1 MPLMMDDDDQYMED
15 LFNDSAEQIPISVGA
30 PPVKRLAQRLDE
42 LQENGCCQKIAWSKS
57 GCVAS
62 ITRDGRGVNLRAFQ
76 RDSSTGKW
84 VLGDASPLEILSSH
98 DEYPLVHVSW
108 GHLGVDLTIIDAAGR
123 VLIFTATQA
132 VDRLKLARD
141 NVTDQESEHN
151 AVVGLHWLPVA
162 PQQTKY
168 HVVWSGERGEER
180 WRYHITSHE
189 WKEPHNPLRVSL
201 AGFLCFTRG
210 GTVRL
215 FFQQPDQQW
224 ADTSTD
230 IEPATSAKDV
240 FTHASLASDTASSI
254 LLAAHTVTGSIL
266 VYRVKINWNAQAG
279 KPASPALDVSPLKT
293 ELNCSAQV
301 SDLGTGDA
309 TLGTSAKISYP
320 AKLTHLEFVPNGP
333 ENGSL
338 EPSHP
343 TILAVFAHT
352 PPPIPSIMDQ
362 TQSHQPPF
370 SIISRWELH
379 ESRHGLLPGFES
391 IKKRPVNPAERR
403 HEVTLKRRPDI
414 VMGTATIGLF
424 CLNFYTRFA
433 FCQSNGFVEFRD
445 RYSMEVIS
453 ADMNQN
459 RVTSLIQSGFS
470 FTTNEPGLHVAL
482 SPSACILATIQPDG
496 QITCKNMEFTSGSL
510 NDGSNSP
517 ETTAAI
523 AALVLQYSSA
533 SLSYLTVD
541 DLFAIMPQ
549 DMDPRLKYLFLSET
563 YHCLNAPAEWSKE
576 DTGEGAVKEV
586 MRQNVIRACLSTQSL
601 LGLRSDGTRS
611 LSGKL
616 AWTILSLRFTS
627 TIMSLPVYQVRSTR
641 TESFTPEI
649 AAHIKGLVKWNV
661 DLVVYIFEELIELL
675 SSCRGRENDRGFV
688 QRRLNEMC
696 SPGLLLLLCS
706 FPRFIIRLMR
716 PVFQGLLSICNAQ
729 IRNAPTVAART
740 EFHAIFST
748 IFSSPVPAIQMIL
761 IVDEVDKAVRHAYEK
776 AQFSDERR
784 KATEREMLISAEI
797 PDVLMPVVTHLF
809 RLTAKI
815 LESVDASRVMYYDL
829 RWLGLGEDRRTKQ
842 WNERNTVD
850 VLRKVVLTE
859 KDVKRKCVK
868 CGSLS
873 KDMEWRGIHNRCSCG
888 SPWVMGGAKS

>member
-1 MPLMMDDDDQYMED
+1 MPLMMDDDQYMED

-57 GCVAS
+57 GCVAN
-62 ITRDGRGVNLRAFQ
+62 ITRDGRGISLRAFQ

-108 GHLGVDLTIIDAAGR
+108 GHLGVDLTVIDAAGR

-132 VDRLKLARD
+132 VDRLKLTRD
-141 NVTDQESEHN
+141 NVADQESEYN

-162 PQQTKY
+162 PQQTRY
-168 HVVWSGERGEER
+168 HVLWSVERTEEK
-180 WRYHITSHE
+180 WRNHITSHE
-189 WKEPHNPLRVSL
+189 WKEPHNPLHLSL

-215 FFQQPDQQW
+215 FFQQPDRQW

-230 IEPATSAKDV
+230 IEPATSAKDI
-240 FTHASLASDTASSI
+240 FTHASFASDTATSI

-266 VYRVKINWNAQAG
+266 VYRVKVNWNAQAG
-279 KPASPALDVSPLKT
+279 KPGSPVLDTTPLKT

-301 SDLGTGDA
+301 TDLGTGDA
-309 TLGTSAKISYP
+309 TLGASAKVSYP

-333 ENGSL
+333 DDGSM

-352 PPPIPSIMDQ
+352 PPPLPSIMDQ
-362 TQSHQPPF
+362 TQSQQHPF

-379 ESRHGLLPGFES
+379 ESKHSLLSGFES
-391 IKKRPVNPAERR
+391 IKKRPVNSAERR
-403 HEVTLKRRPDI
+403 HEVTLKRLPDI

-445 RYSMEVIS
+445 RYSMEVMS
-453 ADMNQN
+453 ADLNQN

-470 FTTNEPGLHVAL
+470 FTTIDSGLHVAL
-482 SPSACILATIQPDG
+482 SPNACILATIQPDG

-533 SLSYLTVD
+533 SLSLMTVD

-549 DMDPRLKYLFLSET
+549 NMESRLKYLFLSGT
-563 YHCLNAPAEWSKE
+563 YHCLNASAEWCRE
-576 DTGEGAVKEV
+576 DNGEGAVKEV

-616 AWTILSLRFTS
+616 AWTILSLRFTG
-627 TIMSLPVYQVRSTR
+627 TLISLPVYQVRSTR
-641 TESFTPEI
+641 PESFTHET
-649 AAHIKGLVKWNV
+649 AAHLRGLVKWNT

-675 SSCRGRENDRGFV
+675 NSCRGHENDRGFV
-688 QRRLNEMC
+688 QRRINDMC

-706 FPRFIIRLMR
+706 FPRFILRLMR
-716 PVFQGLLSICNAQ
+716 PVFQGLLNICHSQ
-729 IRNAPTVAART
+729 MRNAPTVAART
-740 EFHAIFST
+740 EFHAVFST
-748 IFSSPVPAIQMIL
+748 ILSSPVPTPQINAII
-761 IVDEVDKAVRHAYEK
+761 DEVDKAVRHAYEK
-776 AQFSDERR
+776 AQFNDERR
-784 KATEREMLISAEI
+784 KATEREMLIWAEI

-809 RLTAKI
+809 RFTTKI
-815 LESVDASRVMYYDL
+815 LETVDASKVMYYDL

-842 WNERNTVD
+842 WNQRNTVD

-873 KDMEWRGIHNRCSCG
+873 KDTEWRWGIHNKCSCG